1 MTRDVTSGKEAQ
13 NLLLE
18 ELQNS
23 DSKWRIHAK
32 LAGSCLTA
40 VMYFIVYFTVS
51 SVRAP
56 AYRNG
61 HGSVKSAAVAEGNI
75 SREAAMF

>member
-18 ELQNS
+18 ELQKS
-23 DSKWRIHAK
+23 DSKRRIHAK

-40 VMYFIVYFTVS
+40 VMYFIVY
-51 SVRAP
+51 SVRPP

>member
-18 ELQNS
+18 EQEKS
-23 DSKWRIHAK
+23 DSEGRIRAK

-40 VMYFIVYFTVS
+40 AVYLSYISPYSRSVHPSTEMAVLKQSLWLTRTFLS
-51 SVRAP
+51 SLR
-56 AYRNG
+56 
-61 HGSVKSAAVAEGNI
+61 
-75 SREAAMF
+75 